1 MNKSIDQDI
10 TDKIIKQMETA
21 GSDWLRPFST
31 IGGAPRNVVSN
42 KPYQGINRL
51 LLSLLADCHLFATY
65 KQWQD
70 LGGQVRKG
78 SKGFKVV
85 KYGTFEK
92 EASNGDMETKAYL
105 KGYTVFSANQVD
117 NLPEHIQAQLAK
129 PESNAFSNHA
139 NIDTFVANTGAN
151 ISTDNSNQP
160 CYIPSLDLICMPSSQ
175 NFSDNADGTALE
187 HYYSTL
193 LHELTHW
200 TGAKNRL
207 DRKSGK
213 RFGDTDY
220 SFEELVAELGSAFLC
235 SSLGLNVEPRADH
248 AKYLNGWLKALKN
261 DKGLIR
267 EAAKHAQKAVT
278 YLEELQQTQAL
289 AA

>member
-10 TDKIIKQMETA
+10 TERIIEQMETA
-21 GSDWLRPFST
+21 GNDWLRPFST
-31 IGGAPRNVVSN
+31 IGGVPRNVISN

-70 LGGQVRKG
+70 LGAQVRKG

-92 EASNGDMETKAYL
+92 EALSGDMETKAYL

-117 NLPEHIQAQLAK
+117 NLPEHIRVQLTK
-129 PESNAFSNHA
+129 PESTVFCNHA
-139 NIDTFVANTGAN
+139 EIDSFIFNAGAN
-151 ISTDNSNQP
+151 ITTDNSKPP
-160 CYIPSLDLICMPSSQ
+160 CYIPSLDLVSIPSAK
-175 NFSDNADGTALE
+175 NFSDNADGTASE

-200 TGAKNRL
+200 TGAKHRL

-235 SSLGLNVEPRADH
+235 SSLGLDVEPRADH

-278 YLEELQQTQAL
+278 YLEELQRTQDI

>member
-10 TDKIIKQMETA
+10 TDRIIEQMETA

-31 IGGAPRNVVSN
+31 IGGIPRNVISN

-51 LLSLLADCHLFATY
+51 LLSLTADCHLFATY

-70 LGGQVRKG
+70 LGSQVRKG
-78 SKGFKVV
+78 SKGFKVI

-117 NLPEHIQAQLAK
+117 NLPEHIQAQLTK
-129 PESNAFSNHA
+129 PESTAFSNHA
-139 NIDTFVANTGAN
+139 EIDAFISNTGAN
-151 ISTDNSNQP
+151 IITDNSKPP
-160 CYIPSLDLICMPSSQ
+160 CYIPSLDLVSMPSTQ
-175 NFSDNADGTALE
+175 NFSDNVDGTASE
-187 HYYSTL
+187 HYYGTL

-200 TGAKNRL
+200 TGAKHRL

-235 SSLGLNVEPRADH
+235 SSLGLDVEPRADH

-278 YLEELQQTQAL
+278 YLEELQQTQAI